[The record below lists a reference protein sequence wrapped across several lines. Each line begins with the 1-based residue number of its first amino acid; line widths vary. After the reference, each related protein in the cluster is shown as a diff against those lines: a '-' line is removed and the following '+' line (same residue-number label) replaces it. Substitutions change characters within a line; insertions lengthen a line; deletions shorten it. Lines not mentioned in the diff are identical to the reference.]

1 MIHDTV
7 FTIPKPHCF
16 QIKVAVQMESL
27 AGDGDGA
34 QIGDLVAQTFRQV
47 RQLHSVTLENLR
59 STFSRQN

>member
-1 MIHDTV
+1 MTPG
-7 FTIPKPHCF
+7 FTILKPHCF

-47 RQLHSVTLENLR
+47 NQLQ
-59 STFSRQN
+59 STYYT

>member
-47 RQLHSVTLENLR
+47 RQNYIV
-59 STFSRQN
+59 